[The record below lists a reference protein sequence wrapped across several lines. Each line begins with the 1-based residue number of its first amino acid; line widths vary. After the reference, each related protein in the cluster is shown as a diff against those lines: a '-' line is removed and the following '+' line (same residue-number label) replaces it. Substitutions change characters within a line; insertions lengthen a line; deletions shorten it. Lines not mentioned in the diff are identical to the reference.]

1 MNGLGLLESMA
12 QVSAAMVEA
21 ARANDWDRL
30 TGLERECATLRDV
43 LMRLEPEGR
52 QQPGLTEAE
61 RQHKA
66 ALAARMLDDD
76 REIRRH
82 VEPWLESTRKLL
94 SGSARERAVRS
105 AYGA

>member
-1 MNGLGLLESMA
+1 MSALALLESMA
-12 QVSAAMVEA
+12 EVSAAMVEA

-30 TGLERECATLRDV
+30 TGLERESATLRDA
-43 LMRLEPEGR
+43 LMRLEPAGR

-61 RQHKA
+61 RQRKA
-66 ALAARMLDDD
+66 ALAARILDND

-94 SGSARERAVRS
+94 SGSARERAVRN